1 MDTIDF
7 FRLFSDCVS
16 SYWVTTFI
24 NSVIIPVV
32 LGIIGNLV
40 YDIFK
45 KGETLAA
52 EEFIKNSLR
61 IFIKEDRIPNPNYI
75 ETLIETTAE
84 KYKIHVADLPI
95 ASSFIDNLII
105 EIMNNTLYNDV
116 DWQNRVLYQLEW
128 LKLRCEK
135 KWYWKPLKYI
145 EKWIGRLVWMFIFA
159 LIWWLLI
166 ILTFE
171 YFYYTTNFVFAVSG
185 FLLFALIVD
194 YFAYVNLFRKK
205 NKELKYEEIVKAWE
219 RYKDKGIKNVKKE
232 KYESAAKYFYQA
244 IETYPAK
251 RTEEYDCIDS
261 SPYMKRDSK
270 NLDEERIDEALDL
283 GELYI
288 LFGENLMNLGEKR
301 YDEAIYYFKKGLN
314 IFDKRVQSVYVF
326 NSKKRNEQIE
336 NIMNASIPFVVNFAK
351 IDNQKEFE
359 EVVKR
364 TKKFACL
371 CQYDYFDKL
380 KEKLKDNAKYI
391 DLLDQIRN
399 S

>member
-1 MDTIDF
+1 MEHITDSL
-7 FRLFSDCVS
+7 RLFSDWI
-16 SYWVTTFI
+16 SYSDNFTKLFLV
-24 NSVIIPVV
+24 PVV
-32 LGIIGNLV
+32 TSIIANFI

-45 KGETLAA
+45 KGEVLAA
-52 EEFIKNSLR
+52 EEFINNSLR
-61 IFIKEDRIPNPNYI
+61 NFIKEDKIPSPNYI
-75 ETLIETTAE
+75 ETLIKTTAE
-84 KYKIHVADLPI
+84 KYKIDIADLPMT
-95 ASSFIDNLII
+95 SSLINNLIK
-105 EIMNNTLYNDV
+105 EIMNNPLNDV
-116 DWQNRVLYQLEW
+116 DRKNRILYQLEW
-128 LKLRCEK
+128 LKQRCQK
-135 KWYWKPLKYI
+135 PCYWKLQKHI
-145 EKWIGRLVWMFIFA
+145 EKWIGRLLWTIVFA
-159 LIWWLLI
+159 LTWYFI
-166 ILTFE
+166 IIMPFE
-171 YFYYTTNFVFAVSG
+171 HLNFTPNFVFAVTMVLF
-185 FLLFALIVD
+185 FLFIELGIASFLIND
-194 YFAYVNLFRKK
+194 QRT
-205 NKELKYEEIVKAWE
+205 EDIEYEEIVKAWE
-219 RYKDKGIKNVKKE
+219 RYKEKGIKNAKNE

-380 KEKLKDNAKYI
+380 KEKLKDNAKYT